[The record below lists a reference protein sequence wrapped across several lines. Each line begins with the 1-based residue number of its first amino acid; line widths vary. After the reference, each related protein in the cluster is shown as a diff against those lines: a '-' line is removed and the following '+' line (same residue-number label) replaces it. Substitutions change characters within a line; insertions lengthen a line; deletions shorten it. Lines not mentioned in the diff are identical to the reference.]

1 MEVIENYQTSDIV
14 LASYLC
20 LVGFEVA
27 GIECVGNKGT
37 FVFNGVPQKIIDDFD
52 LGSARVEPVG
62 FNSTIRRLTTGV
74 KRKINEG

>member
-14 LASYLC
+14 LSSYLC
-20 LVGFEVA
+20 LAGYEVTS
-27 GIECVGNKGT
+27 IECTGNKGT
-37 FVFNGVPQKIIDDFD
+37 FIFTNIPQKIINDFD

-74 KRKINEG
+74 KRKIIDG